1 MGVSGAVSKLKVVL
15 QDAGSGAVV
24 EMTTQSCDLLDL
36 QILAYSISGFDRS
49 LLIPLATLF

>member
-15 QDAGSGAVV
+15 QDAGSAVV

>member
-1 MGVSGAVSKLKVVL
+1 VVL